1 MSRRIVALLC
11 VMFVLTLALF
21 YYLASDDTSQYLVF
35 STWGTPTEVQS
46 FQRLID
52 HYNATR
58 QPKHRVK
65 LSFADHNS
73 YTERLLVQAAA
84 GSMPDV
90 IHLDQKDLPLF
101 VHRGLSEDLSPFFSR
116 DTSFHMGA
124 FLPEL
129 VPAGRLGGRTYG
141 VPHNF
146 STLVLYYNKD
156 QFDAEGLS
164 YPDSTWTWDVFL
176 DAAHRLTKTDAAGNI
191 VRYGGAIH
199 IILYTLI
206 YQYGGRVLNGRLD
219 SCIVASPEAAEALQF
234 DTDLSEKYKVC
245 WNILAQNLQWDD
257 LFAGGRLSMIT
268 NGRWAAAWYMRSMPS
283 GAIDVAPLP
292 HGKFRKGAAVN
303 HMMTISAQSAKKEEA
318 WEFLKFLVSEEGQRM
333 VNADGANIPALR
345 SIVYSDEFL
354 RHHSTPTMH
363 NKVFINELAHSVGWP
378 FDQGAYLTQH
388 TLQSQMDLAMRR
400 VLLGEAT
407 AIQSLK
413 IMQDNVNSIIAIQRR
428 VSEPKPF
435 VGSLLFYL
443 CGGSLIVTPIAL
455 WANRRRKHSHGN

>member
-1 MSRRIVALLC
+1 VI
-11 VMFVLTLALF
+11 FVLTLALF

-35 STWGTPTEVQS
+35 STWGTPTEVRS

-52 HYNATR
+52 HYNGTKR
-58 QPKHRVK
+58 PKHKVK

-90 IHLDQKDLPLF
+90 IHLDKKDLPLF
-101 VHRGLSEDLSPFFSR
+101 VHRRLSEDLSAYISR
-116 DTSFHMGA
+116 DTSFHMDA

-129 VPAGRLGGRTYG
+129 VPAGRLGGHTYG

-146 STLVLYYNKD
+146 STLVLYYNRD
-156 QFDAEGLS
+156 QFDAEGLP

-191 VRYGGAIH
+191 VRYGGCIH

-206 YQYGGRVLNGRLD
+206 YQYGGSVLNASLD
-219 SCIVASPEAAEALQF
+219 SCIVASPEAADALQF
-234 DTDLSEKYKVC
+234 DTDLSEKYRVT

-292 HGKFRKGAAVN
+292 RGKFRKGAAVN
-303 HMMTISAQSAKKEEA
+303 HMMTISAQSTKKDEA

-333 VNADGANIPALR
+333 VNDDGANIPALR

-354 RHHSTPTMH
+354 RHHTTPTMH
-363 NKVFINELAHSVGWP
+363 NGVFLDELAHSVGWP

-400 VLLGEAT
+400 ILLGEAT

-413 IMQDNVNSIIAIQRR
+413 IMQDNVNRIIAIQRR
-428 VSEPKPF
+428 VSEPKLF
-435 VGSLLFYL
+435 FGSLLFYL
-443 CGGSLIVTPIAL
+443 CCVFLIVVPLGL
-455 WANRRRKHSHGN
+455 WTHNRRTHADGD